1 MINVEQSLNEI
12 RQTLITH
19 NIQHQKQQKKNV
31 YAEDQLPQTA
41 QTKSTLKTP
50 NKRVPFVRKK
60 FDTVFDQ
67 RKKRVSFMTESFFTP
82 AIGLRGLEKQ
92 QKQAATD
99 VDGQQVFD
107 MSN

>member
-1 MINVEQSLNEI
+1 
-12 RQTLITH
+12 
-19 NIQHQKQQKKNV
+19 
-31 YAEDQLPQTA
+31 
-41 QTKSTLKTP
+41 
-50 NKRVPFVRKK
+50 
-60 FDTVFDQ
+60 
-67 RKKRVSFMTESFFTP
+67 MTESFFTP